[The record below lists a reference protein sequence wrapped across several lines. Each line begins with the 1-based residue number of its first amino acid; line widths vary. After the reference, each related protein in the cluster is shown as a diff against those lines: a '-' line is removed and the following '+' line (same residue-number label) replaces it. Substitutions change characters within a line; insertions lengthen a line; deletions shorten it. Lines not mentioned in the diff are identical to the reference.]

1 MGYIMAFEDESILH
15 NSSTGGVSYASTAP
29 TIETDDGTVTVS
41 KTTLNNI
48 IKTLDEQIK
57 YLKENKVSF
66 IQAINLY
73 KILIFSN
80 KTPFSG
86 GNLSKVYNY
95 IKSLKSN
102 EIQKIQL

>member
-1 MGYIMAFEDESILH
+1 MAFEDESILH

-57 YLKENKVSF
+57 VHDTIS
-66 IQAINLY
+66 
-73 KILIFSN
+73 ILDLQDSVF
-80 KTPFSG
+80 TPSQQIEV
-86 GNLSKVYNY
+86 NQRYVELLEL
-95 IKSLKSN
+95 LKSMIEKDVN
-102 EIQKIQL
+102 NLTSNF